1 MTPRSKQRGTAFTL
15 IELVT
20 VIVILGILATV
31 ALPAYLSYKVDAAN
45 AMELAVIANIKDT
58 ANRLHLKTIA
68 TSGGDDTSWP
78 DGPTL
83 MANITDPPMHNG
95 YSTNPEWCYIPTT
108 WYVIFYCPHTDLSSR
123 RIWLYFSQDLS
134 TYYKAGSWLS
144 FGSPHN

>member
-1 MTPRSKQRGTAFTL
+1 MTNGSRTGSTAFTL

-31 ALPAYLSYKVDAAN
+31 ALPAYLGYKVDAAN
-45 AMELAVIANIKDT
+45 ACDKAVIANIKDT

-68 TSGGDDTSWP
+68 SSGGADTSWP
-78 DGPTL
+78 DAATL
-83 MANITDPPMHNG
+83 VANIPDPPMHNG
-95 YSTNPEWCYIPTT
+95 YSTNPEWCYITST

-123 RIWLYFSQDLS
+123 RIWLYFSQDYS

-144 FGSPHN
+144 FGSTHK